1 MIGKQRFKY
10 KTGFQRGMRNEER
23 FLSEDCR
30 GSMMAGFWTNREQR
44 AESREQRAESR
55 EQRAGEDRLPG
66 GIPVVRIKVIA
77 NC

>member
-1 MIGKQRFKY
+1 
-10 KTGFQRGMRNEER
+10 MRNEER

-30 GSMMAGFWTNREQR
+30 GSMMASFWTNREQR
-44 AESREQRAESR
+44 AESREQRAE
-55 EQRAGEDRLPG
+55 EDRLPG